1 MVFGI
6 LICGGAGFLISKII
20 GGKKDIENINKY
32 VIIDDIDKWYE
43 HAKIIIDCIPDYIPS
58 VQKKYTIS
66 ELKNEMYNTILR
78 TKDIY
83 NKTKNDYSIPE
94 MKILLANNIEK
105 PLKYIFS
112 NERSD
117 IDLLINTY
125 FSNENMNWKI
135 VEQTS
140 IADNIYTGCWFD
152 AIIINILQYYPSITK
167 KICKLLPENYKYNPN
182 IDKPKDYINKIRESI
197 MNYVDIEYKKDNIHV
212 KNIVLKISIQ
222 YMMLH
227 NTQVLPYDYMDILF
241 NTLIENDINIKNFDA
256 KDLLD
261 RNILNKFIKSTK
273 KEFNNPEI
281 LNSDFIYDVWTT
293 DVKPYILTTTGME
306 EISNN
311 LISYLLNI
319 TIVLMEFN
327 GNIKEYY
334 GLITLADSLPKY
346 AYKLYYPTI
355 DIKKIINAPS
365 TKEEIDNAD
374 NNTIFILGLSNRETS
389 GHKMFITNNE
399 LRDWDY
405 IDKCSN

>member
-1 MVFGI
+1 
-6 LICGGAGFLISKII
+6 
-20 GGKKDIENINKY
+20 
-32 VIIDDIDKWYE
+32 
-43 HAKIIIDCIPDYIPS
+43 
-58 VQKKYTIS
+58 
-66 ELKNEMYNTILR
+66 
-78 TKDIY
+78 
-83 NKTKNDYSIPE
+83 
-94 MKILLANNIEK
+94 
-105 PLKYIFS
+105 
-112 NERSD
+112 
-117 IDLLINTY
+117 
-125 FSNENMNWKI
+125 
-135 VEQTS
+135 
-140 IADNIYTGCWFD
+140 
-152 AIIINILQYYPSITK
+152 
-167 KICKLLPENYKYNPN
+167 
-182 IDKPKDYINKIRESI
+182 
-197 MNYVDIEYKKDNIHV
+197 
-212 KNIVLKISIQ
+212 
-222 YMMLH
+222 
-227 NTQVLPYDYMDILF
+227 MDILF